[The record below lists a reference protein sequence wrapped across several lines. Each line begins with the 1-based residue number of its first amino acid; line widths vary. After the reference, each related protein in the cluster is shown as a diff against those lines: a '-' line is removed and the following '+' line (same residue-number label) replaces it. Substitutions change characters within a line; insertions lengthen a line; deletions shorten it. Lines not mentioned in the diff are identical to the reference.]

1 MGTPR
6 LVQAGASVPL
16 ALVVGGEEGP
26 HEVGGGDVAAGRVGG
41 RKVADAAGQN
51 MAA

>member
-16 ALVVGGEEGP
+16 ALGVGGEKGR
-26 HEVGGGDVAAGRVGG
+26 HEVGGGDGGGGRVGG